1 MESNLIFLA
10 QMEALQDSRNF
21 TIRKKIWKLT
31 PECSNLLHWH
41 DYYEIEFITGGEGTH
56 FCNGETYSLRRGCI
70 YLLGPSDFHSVSES
84 DDSPLQLYNINF
96 SEQMLPVE
104 FMRQFDGQDH
114 ILALELDEKTTQ
126 KLEQLMA
133 ELLEE
138 YDGQS
143 PHRTEMMVCMFQKF
157 IIHLLRQS
165 NQMHHENSNTADRP
179 NLPVNRIISYLKKHF
194 REHVSLSECARMV
207 HLTPNY
213 LGELFH
219 ISTGMSFRDY
229 VKHLRFDYAVNLLN
243 SSPYSVDQISNLAG
257 FQSASYFTALF
268 RLHFSVTPSRYRQ
281 MSETERIALMQEKFR
296 NVSHFE

>member
-1 MESNLIFLA
+1 METNQIFMA

-31 PECSNLLHWH
+31 PECTNMLHWH

-56 FCNGETYSLRRGCI
+56 FCNGENHSLHRGSV

-84 DDSPLQLYNINF
+84 DEAPLQLYNINF

-104 FMRQFDGQDH
+104 FMRQLDGNDN
-114 ILALELDEKTTQ
+114 ILTLELDEEITQ
-126 KLEQLMA
+126 RLEALMK

-143 PHRTEMMVCMFQKF
+143 PHRTEMIVCLFQKF
-157 IIHLLRQS
+157 IIHLLRQIKQTSHEAS
-165 NQMHHENSNTADRP
+165 NPADRP

-194 REHVSLSECARMV
+194 REPVSLTECAKIV

-219 ISTGMSFRDY
+219 VTTGMSFRDY

-243 SSPYSVDQISNLAG
+243 SSRYSVDQISSLSG

-268 RLHFSVTPSRYRQ
+268 RQHFSVTPSHYRRLN
-281 MSETERIALMQEKFR
+281 ETERIVLMQEKFR
-296 NVSHFE
+296 NISHFE